1 MQMYDPWWNVGR
13 FCLAGVPRKAAASQP
28 PARREGRGWQPCDR
42 TGQVPGEPGN
52 SEAFGAGTELV
63 SCTSPG
69 FLLACFHWKITK
81 VHKDLDLLQKLPHHH
96 HQPLMSPWL
105 NLPAI
110 KKAATQTTGFLVAK
124 LCFYVNPATF
134 SLEHNWDPPPLK

>member
-1 MQMYDPWWNVGR
+1 MNQGTQGPSELVQSWSAALLLA
-13 FCLAGVPRKAAASQP
+13 FCL
-28 PARREGRGWQPCDR
+28 
-42 TGQVPGEPGN
+42 
-52 SEAFGAGTELV
+52 LV
-63 SCTSPG
+63 SSRRS
-69 FLLACFHWKITK
+69 LK
-81 VHKDLDLLQKLPHHH
+81 VHKDLDLLQKLPPL